1 MDNFFVNDNPSY
13 QSSVEE
19 ALSLLLH
26 QLNIV
31 DICCVSIASLLHN
44 LRDGFNRNIGKMF
57 RARAQPLTMH
67 RSNSD
72 LPKRLRIVKLD
83 RHSYL
88 VQCFYSIVGGF
99 SVACSYNSWMEP
111 LVQKTLRFL
120 QQLPGQNDRRRRPI
134 SHFIILRLSNLDQHL
149 RCRVL
154 YINLVQYGRTVTC
167 DSDISQAIDKH
178 FVHTPWAK
186 CRPDNFRYN
195 SCRANIGPLRVLTSA
210 STGSLSQYENLL
222 TC

>member
-13 QSSVEE
+13 QSSVEQ

-26 QLNIV
+26 ELDIV
-31 DICCVSIASLLHN
+31 NVRRVSVASLLHN
-44 LRDGFNRNIGKMF
+44 LRDGFNCNIGKMF
-57 RARAQPLTMH
+57 CARAQPLTMH

-72 LPKRLRIVKLD
+72 LPKRFRIVKLD

-88 VQCFYSIVGGF
+88 VQSFYSIVGGF
-99 SVACSYNSWMEP
+99 SVACSYDSWMQA
-111 LVQKTLRFL
+111 LVQKAFCFL

-134 SHFIILRLSNLDQHL
+134 PHLIILRLSNLDQHL

-154 YINLVQYGRTVTC
+154 YINLIQYSRTVTC
-167 DSDISQAIDKH
+167 DSDIAQAIDKH
-178 FVHTPWAK
+178 FVHTPWTK
-186 CRPDNFRYN
+186 CRPDNFAHN
-195 SCRANIGPLRVLTSA
+195 SCRANVGPLRVLTSA

>member
-19 ALSLLLH
+19 ALSLLLYE
-26 QLNIV
+26 LDIV
-31 DICCVSIASLLHN
+31 NVRRVSVASLLHN

-72 LPKRLRIVKLD
+72 LPKRFRIVKLD

-88 VQCFYSIVGGF
+88 VQSFYSIVSGF

-111 LVQKTLRFL
+111 LVQKTLSFL

-134 SHFIILRLSNLDQHL
+134 SHFIILRLSNLHEHL
-149 RCRVL
+149 RSRML
-154 YINLVQYGRTVTC
+154 HINLIQNGRTVTC

-178 FVHTPWAK
+178 FVHPSWAK
-186 CRPDNFRYN
+186 SRADNFTYN
-195 SCRANIGPLRVLTSA
+195 SCGANVGPLRVLTSA
-210 STGSLSQYENLL
+210 SAGSLFQYENLL